1 MRKKILYG
9 IAGVL
14 ITLFSISSCKKTK
27 TGSPQISVS
36 NITDTI
42 PESGG
47 TKSLSFTCSDE
58 WSIDTT
64 GFGWVQISPIA
75 GSSGEATI
83 TFTAPANTT
92 GSSRTVLIK
101 LSSVNGQTR
110 RIKVLQAPV
119 IFPSYNTSP
128 IAPDASGMGST
139 AMQINAKIKLGMNIW
154 NTMEAPGGETGW
166 GNPVITQSLIDT
178 LKKAGFNAIRIPC
191 GYLNQG
197 HMNRTTGKIDDA
209 WLNRIKEV
217 IQFCVNNDMYV
228 FINRHH
234 DFAGYRD
241 NTGTYIDDP
250 RLSGAKLDTAK
261 AIHKAI
267 WEQVATKLRDF
278 DEHVMFASYNE
289 PNATDLPSATVLH
302 DLHQVFID
310 AVRSTGGK
318 NAYRTLILQA
328 PNTSLDLMNY
338 FAPDGIPGLPK
349 DRVPDKL
356 ILEFHWYSP
365 PNFCLLRSDV
375 SWGKQWR
382 YWGANLKSTTDPEH
396 NSNPDYEEAFME
408 RNMQWA
414 KKNYVDK
421 NIPVLIGEYGA
432 ENHAVPYYDNG
443 VYHPQLLGQP
453 ADSILSLTSTAH
465 FFGHMVRTARANG
478 LSAFLWAGVINRQT
492 ETIAD
497 KQQLDSLRSGAGY

>member
-1 MRKKILYG
+1 MKTIYLKIRNLSLLLG
-9 IAGVL
+9 TLVTVL
-14 ITLFSISSCKKTK
+14 AFFSCRKTK
-27 TGSPQISVS
+27 NDPILTLS

-47 TKSLSFTCSDE
+47 SKTLSFTCNGQ

-64 GFGWVQISPIA
+64 GFGWVNISPIA
-75 GSSGEATI
+75 GSSGDASI
-83 TFTAPANTT
+83 TLTAPANTT
-92 GSSRTVLIK
+92 GISRTVILK
-101 LSSVNGQTR
+101 VSSANGQDR
-110 RIKVLQAPV
+110 RITVLQAPL

-128 IAPDASGMGST
+128 IAPDATGMGST
-139 AMQINAKIKLGMNIW
+139 AMQINANIKMGMNIW

-178 LKKAGFNAIRIPC
+178 LKKAGFNAIRLPC
-191 GYLNQG
+191 GYWNQG
-197 HMNRTTGKIDDA
+197 HMNKTTGKIDDA

-217 IQFCVNNDMYV
+217 VQYCVNDDMYV
-228 FINRHH
+228 LINRHH
-234 DFAGYRD
+234 DGGD
-241 NTGTYIDDP
+241 CTLTG
-250 RLSGAKLDTAK
+250 RNLDSAK
-261 AIHKAI
+261 AIHKAV
-267 WEQVATKLRDF
+267 WEQVATTLRDF
-278 DEHVMFASYNE
+278 DEHVMFASLNE
-289 PNATDLPSATVLH
+289 PGAPTLTLPAATVLH
-302 DLHQVFID
+302 DYHQIFID

-318 NAYRTLILQA
+318 NAYRTLVLQA

-338 FAPDGIPGLPK
+338 FFPGGLPGMPVDK
-349 DRVPDKL
+349 VPDKL
-356 ILEFHWYSP
+356 MLEFHWYSP

-396 NSNPDYEEAFME
+396 NSDPDYEEAFME

-414 KKNYVDK
+414 RKNFVDK

-432 ENHAVPYYDNG
+432 ENHAVPYNDNG
-443 VYHPQLLGQP
+443 VFHPQLLGQP

-465 FFGHMVRTARANG
+465 FFGHMVRSARANG
-478 LSAFLWAGVINRQT
+478 LSTFLWAGVINRQA
-492 ETIAD
+492 EAIEN